1 MERKIHRNFRIT
13 PEQLQHL
20 EKQSERYNGN
30 HSQYI
35 RKLLDED
42 MGKNHGAYT
51 KEEFLV
57 KKQLIYEINRIGNNI
72 NQIVKNVNMNF
83 YSDYEKKKLFAMMKK
98 LLELME
104 EQEGRNDT
112 DGRVDK

>member
-20 EKQSERYNGN
+20 EKQSEIYSGN
-30 HSQYI
+30 QSKYI
-35 RKLLDED
+35 RKLIDED
-42 MGKNHGAYT
+42 MGRNHRVYT
-51 KEEFLV
+51 KEEFLQ
-57 KKQLIYEINRIGNNI
+57 KKQLVYEINRIGNNI

-98 LLELME
+98 LLEMLE
-104 EQEGRNDT
+104 EQENR
-112 DGRVDK
+112 K

>member
-20 EKQSERYNGN
+20 EKQSEGN
-30 HSQYI
+30 HSMYI
-35 RKLLDED
+35 RKLIDED
-42 MGKNHGAYT
+42 MGRNHRVYT

-57 KKQLIYEINRIGNNI
+57 KKQLVYEINRIGNNI

-83 YSDYEKKKLFAMMKK
+83 YSEYEKKKLFAMMKK
-98 LLELME
+98 ILKLLEK
-104 EQEGRNDT
+104 QEDWNDETNGRT
-112 DGRVDK
+112 DQ